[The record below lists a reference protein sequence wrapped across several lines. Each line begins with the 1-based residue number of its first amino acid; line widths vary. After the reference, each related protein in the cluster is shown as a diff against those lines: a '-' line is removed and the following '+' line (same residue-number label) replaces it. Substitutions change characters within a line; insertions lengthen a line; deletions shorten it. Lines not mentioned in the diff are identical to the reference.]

1 MFTLKINRFTDVLIT
16 KEFEK
21 TIRTTEIIFG
31 KSNQEI
37 NFSFTKI
44 KSLQFINK
52 DIPLIYKK
60 SAAV

>member
-1 MFTLKINRFTDVLIT
+1 MITLKINRFTDVVIT

-21 TIRTTEIIFG
+21 TIQTTELIFG

-37 NFSFTKI
+37 NISFTSI

-52 DIPLIYKK
+52 EVPLIYNK